1 MAAEIV
7 QDDPQEGGNLDD
19 LKEQGLPSPDQPAA
33 KDAPAP
39 EKDKPKS
46 KFAGKTPEEIE
57 AAYEALEQRFG
68 SQGAEL
74 GELRKLTDTIIRST
88 LPGAQTKPAP
98 KQEQEPDTTDP
109 DAEFFINPRAA
120 IKKVLEEDEVLKQ
133 LRASNAETQQERAQR
148 VLKSKHADT
157 DDIVKDPEFQ
167 EWVKASKVRTALFV
181 QAHQRFDVDAADEL
195 FSTYKELRGVKAKQA
210 EATKDAGDD
219 IVESQKRAAGAPSGT
234 TSTGESGRGKPTYSR
249 RKIMDLMI
257 HNPEEYAARNEEF
270 LAAYAEG
277 RVKP

>member
-7 QDDPQEGGNLDD
+7 SDDQHDDGNQDEVVPQSLTT
-19 LKEQGLPSPDQPAA
+19 PS
-33 KDAPAP
+33 DASAP
-39 EKDKPKS
+39 PQDKPKS
-46 KFAGKTPEEIE
+46 KFAGKTPAEIE
-57 AAYEALEQRFG
+57 AAYEALEHRFG

-74 GELRKLTDTIIRST
+74 GELRKLTDHIIRSS

-98 KQEQEPDTTDP
+98 QQQQEPSTTDP

-120 IKKVLEEDEVLKQ
+120 IKKVLEEDEVLRE
-133 LRASNAETQQERAQR
+133 LRHSNAETQQERAQR

-157 DDIVKDPEFQ
+157 DDIIKDPAFQ

-181 QAHQRFDVDAADEL
+181 QAHQRLDIDAADEL
-195 FSTYKELRGVKAKQA
+195 FSTYKELRGAKAKQA
-210 EATKDAGDD
+210 DAAKDAGND
-219 IVESQKRAAGAPSGT
+219 IVEAQKLAAGAPSGT
-234 TSTGESGRGKPTYSR
+234 TNTGESGRKPVYSR
-249 RKIMDLMI
+249 RKIMELMI
-257 HNPEEYAARNEEF
+257 HNPDEYAARNDEF